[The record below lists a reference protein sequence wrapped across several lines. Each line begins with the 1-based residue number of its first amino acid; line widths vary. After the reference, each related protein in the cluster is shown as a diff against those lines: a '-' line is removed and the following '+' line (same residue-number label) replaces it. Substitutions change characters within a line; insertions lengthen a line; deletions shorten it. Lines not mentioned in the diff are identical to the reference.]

1 MTKEKTPQATTT
13 RRAFLANAAGASVAG
28 SMLGAA
34 ALGSQALGAEQITR
48 VPEGGDKAG
57 ATLDIALPG
66 PPPEQLPA
74 GKKLR
79 IAVVG
84 GGFGRSFPWHLHS
97 HCKVEAVSELR
108 TDRRDLLK
116 QTFKCDNTYGDFHD
130 LLSNKNIDAVAI
142 YTEAVNHAQHCI
154 DVMKAGK
161 KVMTVIPTAVTLE
174 DCQRVIDVQRQ
185 TGMTYMYGE
194 TSCHSPHA
202 LMMRELFKQ
211 GRFGTVF
218 HADCRY
224 VHDIYTDMAF
234 GMKEWFIRDGKKTW
248 RYGYPQGFYVG
259 HGTGPAIATT
269 RDRYVEVASIGMRK
283 DQQMWR
289 DNAYGNPFANSVFFF
304 KTAKGATSQMQSF
317 WECSEPSNDGCDLYG
332 TTLSMHANRHGLTA
346 RVGRHDKI
354 FPVDISAYLER
365 LPPGLRN
372 MKGGHDGAEPQIVH
386 EFVAACLNERKPA
399 IDALLGAAITAPGL
413 VGFQSALK
421 GGEWMKV
428 PDFGS
433 IA

>member
-1 MTKEKTPQATTT
+1 MTTEKTPQAITT
-13 RRAFLANAAGASVAG
+13 RRTFLATAAGASVG
-28 SMLGAA
+28 GVLAA
-34 ALGSQALGAEQITR
+34 SLGSQAAGAERIPG
-48 VPEGGDKAG
+48 VPEGGNTHQA
-57 ATLDIALPG
+57 AALDFQLPG
-66 PPPEQLPA
+66 PPPEQLPQ

-79 IAVVG
+79 IGVVG

-97 HCKVEAVSELR
+97 HCTVAAVADLR

-116 QTFKCDNTYGDFHD
+116 QTFKCDNAYGDFHEF
-130 LLSNKNIDAVAI
+130 LSNKNIDAVAI
-142 YTEAVNHAQHCI
+142 YTEADNHAQHCI

-161 KVMTVIPTAVTLE
+161 KVMTVIPTALTLE

-194 TSCHSPHA
+194 TSCFAPGA
-202 LMMRELFKQ
+202 LLARELFKQ
-211 GRFGTVF
+211 GRFGKVF

-224 VHDIYTDMAF
+224 VHDIYTNMEY
-234 GMKEWFIRDGKKTW
+234 GMREWFIRDGKKTW

-283 DQQMWR
+283 DSPMWR
-289 DNAYGNPFANSVFFF
+289 DNRYGNPFANSIFLF
-304 KTAKGATSQMQSF
+304 KTESGASSQMQSF
-317 WECSEPSNDGCDLYG
+317 WETAEPSNDGCDLYG
-332 TTLSMHANRHGLTA
+332 TTLSVHAQRQGLGVRIA
-346 RVGRHDKI
+346 RGDRLYPADL
-354 FPVDISAYLER
+354 SAYTER
-365 LPPGLRN
+365 LPPGLRDL
-372 MKGGHDGAEPQIVH
+372 KGGHSGAELQIVH

-399 IDALLGAAITAPGL
+399 VDAVLGAAITAPGL
-413 VGFQSALK
+413 IGFQSALK
-421 GGEWMKV
+421 GGEWLKV